1 MLKVRPDDAMAREYL
16 GKSHFQNGL
25 VQFGK
30 EDYLGARDEFK
41 ASLKYD
47 EDCDKCERNIG
58 KSEDAYKEVHY
69 NKGLAFFG
77 DQKLPEAI
85 AEWET
90 VYELDPNYKDVKKN
104 LTKARTLNE
113 RLESIKKSKAKENK
127 N

>member
-1 MLKVRPDDAMAREYL
+1 VAREYL
-16 GKSHFQNGL
+16 GKSHFQQGL
-25 VQFGK
+25 VLFGK
-30 EDYLGARDEFK
+30 EDYLVARDEFE

-47 EDCDKCERNIG
+47 KNCDKCEKNIR

-69 NKGLAFFG
+69 NKGLAYFG

-90 VYELDPNYKDVKKN
+90 VSELDPEYKDVKKN
-104 LTKARTLNE
+104 LTKAKNLNE

-127 N
+127 Q